1 MRDDFYIRSQ
11 KHKFF
16 FKKSKINKFHC
27 TIVTTETEKR
37 NPADLGYIY
46 IRGRKRKRD
55 LGPII
60 RSGLF
65 LTNCVDKTS
74 HMQRNEMEPL
84 SYTMFKNQNRTSQT

>member
-1 MRDDFYIRSQ
+1 MPLYHCNNRNRE
-11 KHKFF
+11 
-16 FKKSKINKFHC
+16 KKPY
-27 TIVTTETEKR
+27 R
-37 NPADLGYIY
+37 LGIY
-46 IRGRKRKRD
+46 IEGEERERE

-74 HMQRNEMEPL
+74 HMQKNEMEPL